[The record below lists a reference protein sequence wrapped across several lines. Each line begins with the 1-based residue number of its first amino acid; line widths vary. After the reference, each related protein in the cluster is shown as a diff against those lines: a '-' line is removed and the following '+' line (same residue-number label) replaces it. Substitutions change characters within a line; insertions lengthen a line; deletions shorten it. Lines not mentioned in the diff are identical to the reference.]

1 LISKCSNIAVANYQG
16 RLGESGIYETI
27 FSSQNLYLD
36 IEIFMSN
43 KQFEIFYWPT
53 FKKLLLAL
61 IDAQLTPCPFFEG
74 DCTSRLEYLL
84 ELPRGKIM
92 GHFDRTDLRYA
103 KKVIGNHMCI
113 RGNVSVSIL
122 QTGSSADVKEYCK
135 ELIGVVGK
143 NGGFIMS
150 AGSAIDEA
158 KSDNLKVLLD
168 FTREYGMC

>member
-1 LISKCSNIAVANYQG
+1 MIPLHRGADG
-16 RLGESGIYETI
+16 
-27 FSSQNLYLD
+27 
-36 IEIFMSN
+36 FMSS

-103 KKVIGNHMCI
+103 KQVIGNHMCI
-113 RGNVSVSIL
+113 RGNVPVSIL

-135 ELIGVVGK
+135 KLIDVVGK

-150 AGSAIDEA
+150 ARSAIDEA
-158 KSDNLKVLLD
+158 KPENLKVLLD
-168 FTREYGMC
+168 FTREYGVY